1 MKSKI
6 VCYLTALLMSSVVYS
21 QERTVLRVWDDPQRV
36 DFLNDSVK
44 PFEEMYNCDVIFE
57 PVDLHNQVRR
67 FLALPPNATKP
78 DIILLESSALPLVPP
93 WLSSRAGSDSRVTW
107 NEVLL

>member
-44 PFEEMYNCDVIFE
+44 PFEEMYNCDVI
-57 PVDLHNQVRR
+57 
-67 FLALPPNATKP
+67 
-78 DIILLESSALPLVPP
+78 I
-93 WLSSRAGSDSRVTW
+93 
-107 NEVLL
+107 